1 MYKKTLI
8 HVSRV
13 NPVNLFRQLLLLKMF
28 LPTSI
33 KTILALGSMAAA
45 QLYDTSN
52 SITSLSGTLNTSDAQ
67 FVGNYY
73 NYWSVS
79 NTTGNL
85 TYDLS
90 RSDRLPTTSP
100 KHLKNVFFGSRK
112 SAIIEPSRTALVIID
127 MQNYFLHPSLSPKAS
142 GGRWAVQPTLDMI
155 TGFRDMGSKV
165 LWTNWGLDNF
175 DLVTIP
181 PSLLEGF
188 AMNESNIPGS
198 TFGSDM
204 GTLTAENGSKI
215 EVGRTL
221 MRGSWN
227 AQPYGPL
234 YPAMAEG
241 LANGTDFYF
250 NKNRLSGLWGAQTP
264 LGLFLQEREITTLF
278 FGGVNADQCVWG
290 TLLDAYYK
298 GFDVVYVDDIS
309 QTVSPFS
316 AREMCRYNA
325 DLDGFIGNSTE
336 ILAALAK

>member
-1 MYKKTLI
+1 MI
-8 HVSRV
+8 IMHFS
-13 NPVNLFRQLLLLKMF
+13 QF
-28 LPTSI
+28 LQS
-33 KTILALGSMAAA
+33 ILALSPIAAA

-73 NYWSVS
+73 NYWAVL

-85 TYDLS
+85 TYDLT
-90 RSDRLPTTSP
+90 RSDRLPVTSP
-100 KHLKNVFFGSRK
+100 KHLENVFFGSRK
-112 SAIIEPSRTALVIID
+112 NAIIEPSRTALVIID
-127 MQNYFLHPSLSPKAS
+127 MQNYFLHPQLSPRAT
-142 GGRWAVQPTLDMI
+142 GGRWAVQPTLNMI
-155 TGFRDMGSKV
+155 DGFRKMGSKV
-165 LWTNWGLDNF
+165 LWTNWGLDSF

-181 PSLLEGF
+181 PSFLEGF
-188 AMNESNIPGS
+188 AKNESDIPGS
-198 TFGSDM
+198 TFGSDL

-215 EVGRTL
+215 ELGQTL

-227 AQPYGPL
+227 SQPYGSL
-234 YPAMAEG
+234 YPAMTEG

-264 LGLFLQEREITTLF
+264 LGLFLQEQQITTLF